1 MRKETR
7 GRKPIDPGS
16 KMIMTAASLRPAD
29 AELLRRLGGGSLS
42 LGIRRMVDMCR
53 DKATAAAVVLEAA
66 EADAMFSGE
75 KSVD

>member
-16 KMIMTAASLRPAD
+16 RMVMSAASFRPAD

-53 DKATAAAVVLEAA
+53 DEAAAAAMVLDAA
-66 EADAMFSGE
+66 EVDAMSSGE
-75 KSVD
+75 KSGG